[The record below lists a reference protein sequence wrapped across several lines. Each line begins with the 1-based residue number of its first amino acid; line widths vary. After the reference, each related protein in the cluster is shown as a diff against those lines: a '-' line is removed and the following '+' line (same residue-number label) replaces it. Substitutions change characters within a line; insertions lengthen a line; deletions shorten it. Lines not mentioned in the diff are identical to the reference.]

1 MEEIQRMQ
9 EHLLLIRR
17 SIGWSADFLGEQIG
31 VTRQTINNI
40 ESGRS
45 KLTKTQYLAMRS
57 IFDAEMAQ
65 SPEDTE
71 MLRLLL
77 TVLVDHPEKL
87 TDQERQELIEKG
99 NLISPAV
106 VTGSASRKKVSE
118 EFLRTAASI
127 ATLAQIS
134 SLLSPLMLPSVA
146 VSGWLTHSL
155 LSTKKK
161 AKGNRP
167 KEQKP

>member
-1 MEEIQRMQ
+1 MVEIQRMQ

-65 SPEDTE
+65 SPEETE

-77 TVLVDHPEKL
+77 EALVDHPEKL
-87 TDQERQELIEKG
+87 TDQERQELINKS
-99 NLISPAV
+99 NLMAPAILAG
-106 VTGSASRKKVSE
+106 TASRGMVSK
-118 EFLRTAASI
+118 EFLNMVGSVVAATQVSALVSPTTMTGGI
-127 ATLAQIS
+127 A
-134 SLLSPLMLPSVA
+134 
-146 VSGWLTHSL
+146 GWLVHSL

-161 AKGNRP
+161 TKGN
-167 KEQKP
+167 KQLDQKK